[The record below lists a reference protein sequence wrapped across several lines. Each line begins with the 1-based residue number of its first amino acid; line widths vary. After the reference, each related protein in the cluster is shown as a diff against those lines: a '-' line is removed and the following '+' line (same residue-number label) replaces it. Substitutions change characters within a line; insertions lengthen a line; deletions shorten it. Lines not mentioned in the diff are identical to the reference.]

1 MSAEELASNQSATE
15 SVPEPVARGVAR
27 WASSSHL
34 APPAMGTIALGF
46 GVIAAVWLTVGSVRA
61 AMIAFGALL
70 AAFVTGRAARLMA
83 GQAETVGTEWGLAV
97 CATLTELAVY
107 AGIAGSAMV
116 NRPAAGMTGPL
127 GSGLLH
133 HTFLASFGGP
143 GAGGVWRLAVVAAIM
158 LAALQLADVCR
169 AARQSTGT
177 GPRGFQVFVASP
189 GGARLPLIGVVF
201 LLAGARAAF
210 LLLIVL
216 GAAGFCVM
224 LARGGG
230 SEAGPGWLPA
240 CRGDG
245 PLAAWVGRFVGG
257 RLPPL
262 PPLLVGLLVTG
273 MLAWLGLQNLAG
285 VLLFT
290 PIEAMLLAALASWH
304 PHDGRSDWLVP
315 PLLEAGEC
323 VFIAAAGFAGRAW
336 PPVTFALLAAI
347 GLRHLSLAYRAR
359 SWLPT
364 GHRRR
369 LPYADVRG
377 LGWEGRMLVA
387 GVAVAAGIV
396 PFVFPVLAL
405 YLWTVVA
412 WDVVGWPAGL
422 GQQESSSAGHAAVD
436 C

>member
-15 SVPEPVARGVAR
+15 SAPEPVAKDVAR
-27 WASSSHL
+27 WASSTHL
-34 APPAMGTIALGF
+34 APSAMGTIALGF

-70 AAFVTGRAARLMA
+70 AAFVTGRAARLMVS
-83 GQAETVGTEWGLAV
+83 QADTIGTEWSLAV

-107 AGIAGSAMV
+107 AGIASSAIV

-127 GSGLLH
+127 GSGVLH
-133 HTFLASFGGP
+133 RTFLASFGGP
-143 GAGGVWRLAVVAAIM
+143 GAGGVWRLAVVATIM
-158 LAALQLADVCR
+158 LAVLQLADVSL
-169 AARQSTGT
+169 AARQAAGT
-177 GPRGFQVFVASP
+177 GPRGFRVFVASP

-216 GAAGFCVM
+216 GAAGFCSM
-224 LARGGG
+224 LVRGAG

-245 PLAAWVGRFVGG
+245 PLAAWVGRFVDG

-273 MLAWLGLQNLAG
+273 MLAWLGLQNLSG

-336 PPVTFALLAAI
+336 PPVTFALLTAI
-347 GLRHLSLAYRAR
+347 GLRHLSLAYWAR
-359 SWLPT
+359 GQFPP
-364 GHRRR
+364 RRKRR

-405 YLWTVVA
+405 YVWAVVV
-412 WDVVGWPAGL
+412 WD
-422 GQQESSSAGHAAVD
+422 SAGHAAVD
-436 C
+436 G

>member
-1 MSAEELASNQSATE
+1 MSADELASKHSATE
-15 SVPEPVARGVAR
+15 SVPDPVGRDVAR
-27 WASSSHL
+27 WASSRHL
-34 APPAMGTIALGF
+34 APATMATIALGF
-46 GVIAAVWLTVGSVRA
+46 GVIAAVWLTVASVRA

-70 AAFVTGRAARLMA
+70 VAFVAGRAARLMG
-83 GQAETVGTEWGLAV
+83 GQVMSAGTEWGLAV
-97 CATLTELAVY
+97 CAILTELAVY
-107 AGIAGSAMV
+107 AGIASSAIV
-116 NRPAAGMTGPL
+116 NRPAAGMTGPA

-133 HTFLASFGGP
+133 RTFVASFGGP

-158 LAALQLADVCR
+158 LAVLQLADVCLS
-169 AARQSTGT
+169 ARQDTGT
-177 GPRGFQVFVASP
+177 AARGFQVFAASP
-189 GGARLPLIGVVF
+189 GGARLMVIGVAF

-210 LLLIVL
+210 LLLILL
-216 GAAGFCVM
+216 GAAGFGFM
-224 LARGGG
+224 LARGRS
-230 SEAGPGWLPA
+230 SEAAPGWLPA

-273 MLAWLGLQNLAG
+273 MLAWLGLQNLSG
-285 VLLFT
+285 ILVFT
-290 PIEAMLLAALASWH
+290 PVEAMLLAALASWH

-347 GLRHLSLAYRAR
+347 GLRHLDLAYRAR
-359 SWLPT
+359 GQVPP
-364 GHRRR
+364 GQFGRFAAKRRV
-369 LPYADVRG
+369 PYADRRG

-396 PFVFPVLAL
+396 PLVFPVLAL
-405 YLWTVVA
+405 YLWAVVA
-412 WDVVGWPAGL
+412 WDFAAGW
-422 GQQESSSAGHAAVD
+422 STGHAAVD
-436 C
+436 G